1 MPRRTLGDK
10 PTTNVGEIDA
20 VGVVDEA
27 VEDRI
32 GIGRVADH
40 GMPFVDRDLAG
51 DDGGAAPVAFLED
64 LVKIVA
70 AAGIE
75 RFETPIV
82 EDQELDTGQ
91 AARDPGIATVP
102 ASQRQIG
109 EQLGDPLIEHRA
121 VVAARPVAERTG
133 QPTLADAGRSA
144 HDQIIVRIDPR
155 TIGEL
160 LEQGAVEA
168 ARAR

>member
-1 MPRRTLGDK
+1 MAFWVALIERTGERDRASA
-10 PTTNVGEIDA
+10 TRAVAGEIDA

-82 EDQELDTGQ
+82 ES
-91 AARDPGIATVP
+91 R
-102 ASQRQIG
+102 
-109 EQLGDPLIEHRA
+109 
-121 VVAARPVAERTG
+121 
-133 QPTLADAGRSA
+133 
-144 HDQIIVRIDPR
+144 
-155 TIGEL
+155 
-160 LEQGAVEA
+160 
-168 ARAR
+168 